1 MLELESALENIYL
14 NFLIFTKVGSGQV
27 TCRDYMTNSRDRSR
41 TQDVLSSLLF
51 LNFFLF
57 LKFGR
62 AGS

>member
-1 MLELESALENIYL
+1 MLELESALENVYL

-51 LNFFLF
+51 L
-57 LKFGR
+57 
-62 AGS
+62 